1 MDTIIREALKNADIG
16 YENPKRLSVTSPE
29 RNEVDREL
37 EEILARTKARIV
49 VVGTGG
55 AGSNTISRLME
66 VGIEGADTVAVN
78 TDAQDLLYTTSDRK
92 LLIGREL
99 TGGLGAGSIP
109 QIGEE
114 AAKESEEEVKKVI
127 EDADIVFITC
137 GLGGGTGTGSA
148 PVIASIAQKLGA
160 LTVAISTF
168 PFAMEGLR
176 RRSNAE
182 MGLEKLRKETD
193 TVIVIPNDKLIEI
206 APNLPLPAAFKVAD
220 EILVRAVKGIAEL
233 ITKPGLINLDFA
245 DVRAV
250 MEDGGV
256 AMIGMGE
263 SDTENRAVE
272 AIEKAINSPLLS
284 VDITGAKGA
293 LINVGGG
300 EDLTLSEAE
309 KVVEVVS
316 ERLDPRANII
326 WGAQIQDDLK
336 GMLRVMLVITGVK
349 SKQILG
355 TEMAGIEDKEEEDL
369 KSKLGIDFLD

>member
-114 AAKESEEEVKKVI
+114 AAKESEEDVKKVI

>member
-1 MDTIIREALKNADIG
+1 MDTIIDEAIKRTEYDRRSKVGTAM
-16 YENPKRLSVTSPE
+16 PKSAF
-29 RNEVDREL
+29 DDEL
-37 EEILARTKARIV
+37 ESLLTNIKARIV
-49 VVGTGG
+49 VIGAGG
-55 AGSNTISRLME
+55 AGNNTMSRLME
-66 VGIEGADTVAVN
+66 VGITGAQTVAIN
-78 TDAQDLLYTTSDRK
+78 TDAQDLLYTHADEK
-92 LLIGREL
+92 VLIGKEL

-114 AAKESEEEVKKVI
+114 AARESEAEIREVVQG
-127 EDADIVFITC
+127 ADIVFITC

-148 PVIASIAQKLGA
+148 PVIADIAQKMGA
-160 LTVAISTF
+160 LTVAIVTF
-168 PFAMEGLR
+168 PFTMEGMR
-176 RRSNAE
+176 RRGNAE

-193 TVIVIPNDKLIEI
+193 TVIVIPNDKLLEI

-250 MEDGGV
+250 MEGGGV

-272 AIEKAINSPLLS
+272 AIEKAVNSPLLS
-284 VDITGAKGA
+284 VDITGARGA
-293 LINVGGG
+293 LINVVGG
-300 EDLTLSEAE
+300 EDMALAEAE
-309 KVVEVVS
+309 QVVEVVS

-326 WGAQIQDDLK
+326 WGAQIEDDLK
-336 GMLRVMLVITGVK
+336 GTVRVMLVITGVK

-355 TEMAGIEDKEEEDL
+355 SEDMVGPGPEADL
-369 KSKLGIDFLD
+369 RQELGIDFID

>member
-1 MDTIIREALKNADIG
+1 MDSIVDEALKKAEDYKSSAN
-16 YENPKRLSVTSPE
+16 VSPGK
-29 RNEVDREL
+29 NEVDQEL
-37 EEILARTKARIV
+37 EEILSKTRARIV
-49 VVGTGG
+49 VTGTGG
-55 AGSNTISRLME
+55 SGSNTISRLME
-66 VGIEGADTVAVN
+66 VGIEGSETVAMN
-78 TDAQDLLYTTSDRK
+78 TDAQDLLHTISDRK
-92 LLIGREL
+92 LLMGKDL
-99 TGGLGAGSIP
+99 TGGLGAGSVP

-114 AAKESEEEVKKVI
+114 AARESEEEIKEIV
-127 EDADIVFITC
+127 EGADIVFITC

-148 PVIASIAQKLGA
+148 PVIANIAQKMGA
-160 LTVAISTF
+160 LTVAIVTF

-193 TVIVIPNDKLIEI
+193 TVIVIPNDKLLEI

-220 EILVRAVKGIAEL
+220 EILVRSVKGIAEL

-256 AMIGMGE
+256 AMIGMGD
-263 SDTENRAVE
+263 SDTESRAE
-272 AIEKAINSPLLS
+272 ESIEKAINSPLLS

-293 LINVGGG
+293 LINVVGG
-300 EDLTLSEAE
+300 EDLTLAEAE
-309 KVVEVVS
+309 DVVQVVS

-326 WGAQIQDDLK
+326 WGAQIQDDLEST
-336 GMLRVMLVITGVK
+336 LRVMLVITGVK

-355 TEMAGIEDKEEEDL
+355 TEAATATEVEEEDL
-369 KSKLGIDFLD
+369 KGKLGIDFLD

>member
-114 AAKESEEEVKKVI
+114 AAKESEEDVKKVI

-148 PVIASIAQKLGA
+148 PIIASIAQKLGA

-355 TEMAGIEDKEEEDL
+355 TEMAGIEDKEEDDL